1 MEYNP
6 YDPLLQEDEIRPFR
20 KLFTVESSFM
30 ACEGYFQNERT
41 ISFRRYAVSYI
52 EENSKCEDFDAFVPY
67 LAMNYFDRF
76 ISMHKLPEVISSN
89 KEENAILLV
98 ICCLTIAWKMRIRS
112 FNVELFLTER
122 NLQFNRN
129 QVKEMEL
136 HILNSLRWRMR
147 SLTPICFVGYFI
159 PLLRLPRSSQQLNRR
174 PVYQIIVRAQA
185 DIGFTQF
192 KPSIIAASAIL
203 TASSKLFPAQFEEFK
218 AVLSSSEFV
227 SAEELMQCMEAMESK
242 YKDDVALKT
251 PTGQR
256 TGEEPSSRVRRTS
269 EPIDIVPVG
278 GASRVG
284 TVEVSSALLRAAL
297 PPGAI
302 ADEELISHRSGK
314 ELVGEEGVEI
324 QPAATETVDKQAA
337 ASHDDDPFMNFELH
351 WTDPN
356 EPKVTI
362 ASVLPDLSESGP
374 SGPTSPCSWFG
385 GFCNCCPIFDR
396 G

>member
-1 MEYNP
+1 
-6 YDPLLQEDEIRPFR
+6 
-20 KLFTVESSFM
+20 
-30 ACEGYFQNERT
+30 
-41 ISFRRYAVSYI
+41 
-52 EENSKCEDFDAFVPY
+52 
-67 LAMNYFDRF
+67 
-76 ISMHKLPEVISSN
+76 
-89 KEENAILLV
+89 
-98 ICCLTIAWKMRIRS
+98 
-112 FNVELFLTER
+112 
-122 NLQFNRN
+122 
-129 QVKEMEL
+129 
-136 HILNSLRWRMR
+136 
-147 SLTPICFVGYFI
+147 
-159 PLLRLPRSSQQLNRR
+159 
-174 PVYQIIVRAQA
+174 
-185 DIGFTQF
+185 
-192 KPSIIAASAIL
+192 
-203 TASSKLFPAQFEEFK
+203 
-218 AVLSSSEFV
+218 
-227 SAEELMQCMEAMESK
+227 MQCMEAMESK

-251 PTGQR
+251 PPGQR
-256 TGEEPSSRVRRTS
+256 TGEESSSRVRRTS

-324 QPAATETVDKQAA
+324 QPAATEIVDKQAA
-337 ASHDDDPFMNFELH
+337 ASHDDDPFMNFKLH